1 MKQVFQNMKTG
12 SPDLLE
18 VPSPMSKNGELIIG
32 ATKSLI
38 SKGTEKM
45 LTDFGKSSLLGKAIS
60 HPERVLTV
68 INKLKT
74 DGFSSTYEA
83 VNSVLNNPIKMG
95 YCHVGK
101 VLDTGNTSYSL
112 GDRIVSNANHGDVAR
127 VPFNLTAK
135 IPPNVDDEAATFT
148 VMGSIALQG
157 IRLISPTLGETVV
170 VTGLGLV
177 GLLAVQILK
186 ANGCRVIGIDIDSS
200 KCELAKG
207 FGAEVVNISQGED
220 PLEYCNEATKNLG
233 VDAVLIT
240 ASTKSNDVMHQSA
253 SLCRKRG
260 KIVLIGVVGLDLKR
274 EDFYEK
280 ELTFQV
286 SCSYGPGRYE
296 ENYENQGMDYPI
308 GFVRWTEKRNFETI
322 LELLSSGLINTKP
335 LITHRFK
342 LDEVKEAYETL
353 DDEKALGIL
362 LKYEDKIEPLEE
374 TSKII
379 ISENLIPKN
388 KSDVCVSFLGA
399 GNYASRFLIPNFKK
413 NKAILKTIV
422 TSEGS
427 NGVHSAKKFGF
438 EIASTNIQDAL
449 TDETDTL
456 VIATRHDLHAE
467 QLIAGLEEGK
477 NIFIEKPLAINHAEI
492 KSIESTYAGL
502 TNKPLLMVGFNRRF
516 SSHIQ
521 KMKSLLDTKKSP
533 KCFVFTMNAGYLPD
547 EHWTQNKDIGGGRI
561 IGEACHYL
569 DLMRYLSGSTFKSWS
584 AIKANDKDKSSKRD
598 DRAIIN
604 LEFENGSIGSI
615 HYFSNGGPSQKERIE
630 VFCGNSTLQLNN
642 FKELIG
648 HGWEKFKSYKTYSQD
663 KGQETCVK
671 EFLDSVKNNS
681 LAPISFEDII
691 EVSKITIDIAESLR
705 S

>member
-1 MKQVFQNMKTG
+1 
-12 SPDLLE
+12 
-18 VPSPMSKNGELIIG
+18 
-32 ATKSLI
+32 
-38 SKGTEKM
+38 
-45 LTDFGKSSLLGKAIS
+45 
-60 HPERVLTV
+60 
-68 INKLKT
+68 
-74 DGFSSTYEA
+74 
-83 VNSVLNNPIKMG
+83 MG

-157 IRLISPTLGETVV
+157 VRLISPTLGETVV

-200 KCELAKG
+200 KCKLAKG

-379 ISENLIPKN
+379 ISENSIPKN
-388 KSDVCVSFLGA
+388 KSNVCVSFLGA

-521 KMKSLLDTKKSP
+521 KMKSLLGTKKSP

-681 LAPISFEDII
+681 LAPISFEEII

>member
-18 VPSPMSKNGELIIG
+18 VPSPMSKKGELIIG

-83 VNSVLNNPIKMG
+83 VNSVLNNPTKMG

-157 IRLISPTLGETVV
+157 VRLISPTLGETVV
-170 VTGLGLV
+170 VTGLGLI

-186 ANGCRVIGIDIDSS
+186 ANGCRVIGIDLDNS
-200 KCELAKG
+200 KCELARR
-207 FGAEVVNISQGED
+207 FGAEVVNISKGED
-220 PLEYCNEATKNLG
+220 PLDYCNEATKNLG

-240 ASTKSNDVMHQSA
+240 ASTKSHEVMHQSA

-296 ENYENQGMDYPI
+296 ESYENQGMDYPI
-308 GFVRWTEKRNFETI
+308 GFVRWTEKRNFETV
-322 LELLSSGLINTKP
+322 LDLLSDGLINIKP

-342 LDEVKEAYETL
+342 LDEVKEAYKTL
-353 DDEKALGIL
+353 DDERALGIL
-362 LKYEDKIEPLEE
+362 LEYEDRKESLEDS
-374 TSKII
+374 SKVR
-379 ISENLIPKN
+379 ISQRLKTKTNN
-388 KSDVCVSFLGA
+388 HVCVSFLGA

-413 NKAILKTIV
+413 NKATLKTIV

-456 VIATRHDLHAE
+456 IIATRHDLHAE
-467 QLIAGLEEGK
+467 QLITGLKKGK

-492 KSIESTYAGL
+492 KNIESTYMGL
-502 TNKPLLMVGFNRRF
+502 ANKPLVMVGFNRRF
-516 SSHIQ
+516 SPHI
-521 KMKSLLDTKKSP
+521 KKIKSLLDTKKSP

-569 DLMRYLSGSTFKSWS
+569 DLMRYLSGSAFKSWS
-584 AIKANDKDKSSKRD
+584 AIKAKDKDKSSTRD

-648 HGWEKFKSYKTYSQD
+648 HGWKNFKNYKTYSQD

-671 EFLDSVKNNS
+671 EFLDSIKNNS
-681 LAPISFEDII
+681 SAPIPFEDII